1 MKRENYK
8 RLGDYIRLVDVRNRD
23 LAVTNLLGVSISKTF
38 IPSIANTIGT
48 DMSTYKIVE
57 PYQFAYGP
65 VTSRNGDKI
74 TFALYK
80 GEEKCIV
87 SSAYVT
93 FEVIEKEKLD
103 PDYLM
108 MWALRPE
115 FDRYAR
121 FMSNGSAREMFSW
134 DDMCEVYLP
143 IPDIDEQRRIV
154 AEYQAVE
161 ARIAGNEVL
170 LAKLADTA
178 HIIYRKVF
186 VDDVDIQNLP
196 DGWRVGTLRDI
207 AECFDSKRKPMS
219 GDVRQGMEKKYP
231 YYGAAAL
238 MDYVDDYIFDG
249 EYVLMGE
256 DGSVQKEDGT
266 PVLQFVRGK
275 IWVNNHAHVLQGKN
289 GFDNNLLWL
298 KLSSTVITDIVTGGV
313 QAKINQENMFSIPVL
328 IPPVFIL
335 EDIKKKINPIFSY
348 RFQLE
353 RVNMILDE
361 LKDTLLAKLA

>member
-1 MKRENYK
+1 MNKANYSPIGQ
-8 RLGDYIRLVDVRNRD
+8 LIRIVDERNRD
-23 LAVTNLLGVSISKTF
+23 GKISKLSGLTIAKRF
-38 IPSIANTIGT
+38 IPSVANTTGT
-48 DMSTYKIVE
+48 DLSSYKIIRKNR
-57 PYQFAYGP
+57 FACSLMQ
-65 VTSRNGDKI
+65 VSRDGKFPIAVYSYDTPAI
-74 TFALYK
+74 M
-80 GEEKCIV
+80 
-87 SSAYVT
+87 SPAYPI
-93 FEVIEKEKLD
+93 FEVAD
-103 PDYLM
+103 PRVILPEYLM
-108 MWALRPE
+108 MWFSRPE
-115 FDRYAR
+115 FDREACFYAVGGVR
-121 FMSNGSAREMFSW
+121 GSLEWEDFCNMRIP
-134 DDMCEVYLP
+134 V
-143 IPDIDEQRRIV
+143 PDIDEQRRIV

-161 ARIAGNEVL
+161 KRIAINEAL
-170 LAKLADTA
+170 IAKLEETA
-178 HIIYRKVF
+178 QSIYRKVF
-186 VDDVDIQNLP
+186 VDNLDFQNIP
-196 DGWRVGTLRDI
+196 DGWKVGSLRDI

-219 GDVRQGMEKKYP
+219 GDVRQGMKKKYP

-313 QAKINQENMFSIPVL
+313 QAKINQENMFSIPAL

-353 RVNMILDE
+353 RENMILDE